1 LREYPSR
8 LPPICGFLRRQP
20 QLKLLIDTSGL
31 TVNYCAMDDSDNL
44 PLRGNDPLTQLT
56 RQDLDPLSL
65 DELDARISALQGEIS
80 RCEAKKKTASSHM
93 KAADAL
99 FKRG

>member
-1 LREYPSR
+1 
-8 LPPICGFLRRQP
+8 
-20 QLKLLIDTSGL
+20 
-31 TVNYCAMDDSDNL
+31 MDDSDNL
-44 PLRGNDPLTQLT
+44 PLRGNDPLAQLT

-80 RCEAKKKTASSHM
+80 RCEEKRKTASSHM

-99 FKRG
+99 FNKG